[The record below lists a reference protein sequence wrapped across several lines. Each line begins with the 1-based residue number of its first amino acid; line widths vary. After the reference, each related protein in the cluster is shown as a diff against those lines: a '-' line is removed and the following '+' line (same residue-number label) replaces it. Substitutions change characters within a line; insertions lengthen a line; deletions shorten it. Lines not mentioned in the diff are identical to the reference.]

1 MGNLGLAADGLQ
13 GMDAKASSRTS
24 IFEYFLYSAIIL
36 ETALAA
42 FVYKV
47 IFHGAD
53 LVSLN
58 VSLAIVYFGFLAWAI
73 FQLNQLHRKRKL
85 QEATKPEP
93 PDRPLEAVAVLESDE
108 QERRV
113 LGLTA
118 AQLVI
123 VLIVFAG
130 AVVSFSW
137 ALSILHPDK

>member
-1 MGNLGLAADGLQ
+1 VNHDVAADQLQ
-13 GMDAKASSRTS
+13 GMDAKASGRTS

-47 IFHGAD
+47 IFRGAD
-53 LVSLN
+53 LMSLN
-58 VSLAIVYFGFLAWAI
+58 LSLAIIYFGFLAWAI
-73 FQLNQLHRKRKL
+73 LQLNQLHRKRKL

-93 PDRPLEAVAVLESDE
+93 PEGPLETLAVLESGE
-108 QERRV
+108 QERRI
-113 LGLTA
+113 LGLTG

-123 VLIVFAG
+123 VLIVFAA

>member
-1 MGNLGLAADGLQ
+1 MVDSSFAADGVP

-47 IFHGAD
+47 IFGGAD
-53 LVSLN
+53 MVSFN
-58 VSLAIVYFGFLAWAI
+58 VALAIIYFGFLAWAI
-73 FQLNQLHRKRKL
+73 IQLNQLHRKRKL

-93 PDRPLEAVAVLESDE
+93 PDIPLETVAVLETGQ
-108 QERRV
+108 QERRI
-113 LGLTA
+113 LGLTG

-123 VLIVFAG
+123 VLIVFAA

>member
-1 MGNLGLAADGLQ
+1 
-13 GMDAKASSRTS
+13 MDAKASRKTS

-47 IFHGAD
+47 IFRGAD
-53 LVSLN
+53 LLSLN
-58 VSLAIVYFGFLAWAI
+58 VSLAIIYFGFLAWAI
-73 FQLNQLHRKRKL
+73 IQLNQLHHKRKL

-93 PDRPLEAVAVLESDE
+93 AEGPLETAPVLESGE
-108 QERRV
+108 QDRRV
-113 LGLTA
+113 LGLTG

-123 VLIVFAG
+123 VLIVFAA

>member
-1 MGNLGLAADGLQ
+1 
-13 GMDAKASSRTS
+13 MDAKASSRTT

-47 IFHGAD
+47 IFRGAD
-53 LVSLN
+53 LMSLN
-58 VSLAIVYFGFLAWAI
+58 VSLAIIYFGFLAWAI
-73 FQLNQLHRKRKL
+73 LQLNQLHRKRKL

-93 PDRPLEAVAVLESDE
+93 PDGPLETVAMLESGE

-113 LGLTA
+113 LGLTG
-118 AQLVI
+118 AQFVV
-123 VLIVFAG
+123 VLIVFAA

-137 ALSILHPDK
+137 ALTILHPDK

>member
-1 MGNLGLAADGLQ
+1 
-13 GMDAKASSRTS
+13 MDAKASSRTS

-58 VSLAIVYFGFLAWAI
+58 VSLAIIYFGFLAWAI
-73 FQLNQLHRKRKL
+73 LQLNQLHRKRKL
-85 QEATKPEP
+85 QEATKHEP
-93 PDRPLEAVAVLESDE
+93 PPDGPLETAAVLESGE
-108 QERRV
+108 EERRIF
-113 LGLTA
+113 GLTG
-118 AQLVI
+118 AQLVT
-123 VLIVFAG
+123 VFIVFAA

>member
-1 MGNLGLAADGLQ
+1 
-13 GMDAKASSRTS
+13 MDAKASNRTS

-47 IFHGAD
+47 IFSGAD
-53 LVSLN
+53 MVPFN
-58 VSLAIVYFGFLAWAI
+58 VALAIIYFGFLAWAI
-73 FQLNQLHRKRKL
+73 IQLNQLHRKRKL

-93 PDRPLEAVAVLESDE
+93 VDGPLETAPVLESGE

-113 LGLTA
+113 LGLTG

-123 VLIVFAG
+123 VLIVFAS

-137 ALSILHPDK
+137 ALSIFHPDK

>member
-1 MGNLGLAADGLQ
+1 MA
-13 GMDAKASSRTS
+13 AKASSRTS

-42 FVYKV
+42 CVYKV
-47 IFHGAD
+47 IFGSAD
-53 LVSLN
+53 MMSFN
-58 VSLAIVYFGFLAWAI
+58 VALAIIYFGFLAWAI
-73 FQLNQLHRKRKL
+73 IQLNQLHRKRKL
-85 QEATKPEP
+85 QEAAKPEP
-93 PDRPLEAVAVLESDE
+93 PDRPLETVAVLDTDE
-108 QERRV
+108 HERRV
-113 LGLTA
+113 FGLTG

>member
-1 MGNLGLAADGLQ
+1 
-13 GMDAKASSRTS
+13 MDAKASNRTS

-47 IFHGAD
+47 IFSGAD
-53 LVSLN
+53 MVPFN
-58 VSLAIVYFGFLAWAI
+58 AALAIIYFGFLAWAI
-73 FQLNQLHRKRKL
+73 IQLNQLHRKRKL
-85 QEATKPEP
+85 QEATKTEP
-93 PDRPLEAVAVLESDE
+93 VDGALETAPVLESGE

-113 LGLTA
+113 LGLTG

-123 VLIVFAG
+123 VLIVFAS